1 MKKTITA
8 VLAIGLVSVAYGA
21 LQAGEVVVRDDQMG
35 LAPGS
40 VFDDPSPEVFQYP
53 DTEPSAARG
62 LQRAYLG
69 APPQIPH
76 RIDNLLPIR
85 AKKNGCLRCHDAPD
99 MIGKP
104 RAASGEPTPMP
115 LTHYVKLD
123 DGSLKRADNR
133 HVCVQCHTPQ
143 AEVKELVGNTFAP

>member
-1 MKKTITA
+1 MKNTIMA
-8 VLAIGLVSVAYGA
+8 VLVLGFLSPVHGA

-35 LAPGS
+35 LSPGS
-40 VFDDPSPEVFQYP
+40 VFDDPNPDVFQYP
-53 DTEPSAARG
+53 DTEPSAAQG

-69 APPQIPH
+69 APPQVPH

-85 AKKNGCLRCHDAPD
+85 ARKNACLRCHDAPD
-99 MIGKP
+99 MMGKP
-104 RAASGEPTPMP
+104 RATSGEPTPMP
-115 LTHYVKLD
+115 MSHYVRFD

-143 AEVKELVGNTFAP
+143 AEVKDLVGNTFAP